1 MHFSCIITFKA
12 NFNGKLLLSFNI
24 YIFFFRT
31 LAFLTI
37 FITISS
43 RSFYNHFFLSFI
55 KSIIYE
61 YFDSST
67 RIFNFLIIMI
77 TNTVSEATREK
88 TDNNAN
94 NLVNKFYL
102 KT

>member
-24 YIFFFRT
+24 YIYFFRT

-37 FITISS
+37 FITIS
-43 RSFYNHFFLSFI
+43 RSFYNHCFLSFI

-77 TNTVSEATREK
+77 TNIVSEATREK

-94 NLVNKFYL
+94 NLVNKFCL